1 MSLPNA
7 VASGTQIYEIE
18 NAQFNTMVC
27 KETVNL
33 TREQK
38 NGKPLA
44 RIPTS
49 CPVLFGGGR
58 RAKRD

>member
-18 NAQFNTMVC
+18 NAQFNTMIR

-33 TREQK
+33 IEEQK
-38 NGKPLA
+38 KWEAAGA
-44 RIPTS
+44 VPT
-49 CPVLFGGGR
+49 
-58 RAKRD
+58 

>member
-7 VASGTQIYEIE
+7 VASGTQIYDIE

-33 TREQK
+33 TGEQK
-38 NGKPLA
+38 KWEAAGA
-44 RIPTS
+44 VPT
-49 CPVLFGGGR
+49 
-58 RAKRD
+58 